1 MEKHKTQIAGLEIYE
16 VDLIGDGEK
25 GATHTFHN
33 DRTGKFIL
41 GTRNA
46 GTFNGN
52 HYHSGK
58 VENKNPEVFMLLKG
72 KVRFQTKDLN
82 TGEMGDAILEAP
94 LRIHILPFCW
104 HAVTSITDI
113 VFLELNSIEEHA
125 ADTEYEHN
133 MKPEF
138 N

>member
-1 MEKHKTQIAGLEIYE
+1 MKKHETQLPGLEIFDLE
-16 VDLIGDGEK
+16 LIGEGEK

-41 GTRNA
+41 GTRKA

-52 HYHSGK
+52 HFHTGK
-58 VENKNPEVFMLLKG
+58 EANKNPEIFILLKG

-82 TGEMGDAILEAP
+82 TGEMGEAVLEAP
-94 LRIHILPFCW
+94 LRIHILPYCW
-104 HAVTSITDI
+104 HAVTAISEI
-113 VFLELNSIEEHA
+113 VFLELNSINEHA
-125 ADTEYEHN
+125 SDTLYEHN